1 MSKQEPPIRILQVG
15 NGNFLRGFLD
25 WMIQKANEKGVWE
38 GGIHSIQIHSTEIDQ
53 RMVQQANQFH
63 VWTAGIEKGKKINLI
78 DKIDC
83 VKRYTCLT
91 SDFSE
96 LKQISQYPSLEWV
109 ISNTTEAGIKYEK
122 EVFQAGTIPKTFPA
136 KMTALLWER
145 FQYFGGDPEKG
156 LTFLPCELIA
166 NNGGQLQEIILQYAR
181 DWSLEEAFT
190 DWIKKSCKF
199 CNTLVD
205 RIVPGFPK
213 DKINELSERL
223 TTKDKLLVMAE
234 PYHFWAIEGDEQV
247 EKSLPL
253 HRAGLNVQFVAD
265 IKPFRERKVR
275 ILNGAHSAL
284 VPYAYLQGLR
294 TVRESVE
301 DPKIGKWL
309 RELVFEEIVPHVPLD
324 QEETLL
330 FAEAVM
336 ERFANPFI
344 QHELKSIAL
353 NQISKFK
360 VRVLP
365 SLLDYF
371 KEKEQWPQR
380 LMESF
385 AATLL
390 FYNGQVGDQKIPLN
404 DDPEIL
410 TLFEELWKNNS
421 EKELVQKVISEEKL
435 WGENL
440 SLYQGL
446 SESLENALEKL
457 QTDLGLL

>member
-1 MSKQEPPIRILQVG
+1 
-15 NGNFLRGFLD
+15 
-25 WMIQKANEKGVWE
+25 
-38 GGIHSIQIHSTEIDQ
+38 
-53 RMVQQANQFH
+53 
-63 VWTAGIEKGKKINLI
+63 
-78 DKIDC
+78 
-83 VKRYTCLT
+83 
-91 SDFSE
+91 
-96 LKQISQYPSLEWV
+96 
-109 ISNTTEAGIKYEK
+109 
-122 EVFQAGTIPKTFPA
+122 
-136 KMTALLWER
+136 MTALLWER
-145 FQYFGGDPEKG
+145 FQFFGGAFEKG

-166 NNGGQLQEIILQYAR
+166 NNGDQLQEIMLQYAR
-181 DWSLEEAFT
+181 DWSLEEAFI

-213 DKINELSERL
+213 EKINELSDRL
-223 TTKDKLLVMAE
+223 TTKDELLVMAE

-253 HRAGLNVQFVAD
+253 HHAGLNVQFVAD
-265 IKPFRERKVR
+265 IKPYRERKVR

-301 DPKIGKWL
+301 HPQIGKWL
-309 RELVFEEIVPHVPLD
+309 RGLVFEEIVPHVPLD
-324 QEETLL
+324 REETFR
-330 FAEAVM
+330 FAEDVL

-344 QHELKSIAL
+344 QHELRSIAL

-371 KEKEQWPQR
+371 EEKGHWPQR
-380 LMESF
+380 LIESF

-390 FYNGQVGDQKIPLN
+390 FYKGQVGDQKIPLN

-410 TLFEELWKNNS
+410 TLFEELWKNNP
-421 EKELVQKVISEEKL
+421 EKELVQKVLSEEKL

-440 SLYQGL
+440 TIHSGL
-446 SESLENALEKL
+446 SESLENALGNL
-457 QTDLGLL
+457 QSDLGLL

>member
-38 GGIHSIQIHSTEIDQ
+38 GGIHSIQIHSTETDQ
-53 RMVQQANQFH
+53 RMIRQANQFH
-63 VWTAGIEKGKKINLI
+63 VWTAGIEKGEKIDLI

-91 SDFSE
+91 DFSE
-96 LKQISQYPSLEWV
+96 LKQISQNPTLEWV
-109 ISNTTEAGIKYEK
+109 VSNTTEAGINYEK
-122 EVFQAGTIPKTFPA
+122 EAFQAGTIPKTFPA

-145 FQYFGGDPEKG
+145 FQFFGGASEKG

-166 NNGGQLQEIILQYAR
+166 NNGDQLQEFMLQYAR
-181 DWSLEEAFT
+181 DWSLEEAFAG
-190 DWIKKSCKF
+190 WIKKSCKF

-205 RIVPGFPK
+205 RIIPGFPK
-213 DKINELSERL
+213 EKINELNDRL
-223 TTKDKLLVMAE
+223 SKRDELLVMAE
-234 PYHFWAIEGDEQV
+234 PYHFWAIESDEQV

-253 HRAGLNVQFVAD
+253 HHAGLNVQFVAD
-265 IKPFRERKVR
+265 IKPYRERKVR

-284 VPYAYLQGLR
+284 VPYAYLQDLR

-301 DPKIGKWL
+301 HPQVGEWL
-309 RELVFEEIVPHVPLD
+309 RGLVFEEIVPHVPLD
-324 QEETLL
+324 QEETLR
-330 FAEAVM
+330 FAEDVM

-344 QHELKSIAL
+344 RHELRSIAL

-371 KEKEQWPQR
+371 EEKGHWPQR

-390 FYNGQVGDQKIPLN
+390 FYKGRVGDQKTPLN

-421 EKELVQKVISEEKL
+421 EKQLVQKVLSAEKL

-440 SLYQGL
+440 ALHPSLP
-446 SESLENALEKL
+446 ESLENALGNL
-457 QTDLGLL
+457 QADLGLL

>member
-38 GGIHSIQIHSTEIDQ
+38 GGIHSIQIYSTETDQ
-53 RMVQQANQFH
+53 RMIQQANKFH
-63 VWTAGIEKGKKINLI
+63 VWTAGIEKGEKIDPL
-78 DKIDC
+78 DEIDC

-91 SDFSE
+91 DFSE
-96 LKQISQYPSLEWV
+96 LKQISQNPSLEWV
-109 ISNTTEAGIKYEK
+109 VSNTTEAGINFEK
-122 EVFQAGTIPKTFPA
+122 EAFQPGTIPKTFPA

-145 FQYFGGDPEKG
+145 FQFFGGAFEKG

-166 NNGGQLQEIILQYAR
+166 NNGDQLQEIMLQYAR
-181 DWSLEEAFT
+181 DWSLEEAFI

-213 DKINELSERL
+213 EKINELSDRL
-223 TTKDKLLVMAE
+223 TTKDELLVMAE

-253 HRAGLNVQFVAD
+253 HHAGLNVQFVAD
-265 IKPFRERKVR
+265 IKPYRERKVR

-301 DPKIGKWL
+301 HPQIGKWL
-309 RELVFEEIVPHVPLD
+309 RGLVFEEIVPHVPLD
-324 QEETLL
+324 REETFR
-330 FAEAVM
+330 FAEDVL

-344 QHELKSIAL
+344 QHELRSIAL

-371 KEKEQWPQR
+371 EEKGHWPQR
-380 LMESF
+380 LIESF

-390 FYNGQVGDQKIPLN
+390 FYKGQVGDQKIPLN

-410 TLFEELWKNNS
+410 TLFEELWKNNP
-421 EKELVQKVISEEKL
+421 EKELVQKVLSEEKL

-440 SLYQGL
+440 TIHSGL
-446 SESLENALEKL
+446 SESLENALGNL
-457 QTDLGLL
+457 QSDLGLL